1 MRGVGAD
8 DGGRNTD
15 YAAEHGATRNFEPWR
30 DDSETADSDKLDALE
45 AQEQAEL
52 NPMEELESKTASS
65 KNEMEILDA
74 LHELKTRN
82 ARLERAAKG
91 EVGPVLDRVS
101 SGIEVGDRDIRVKLT
116 EYELERKK
124 EAEEDEEEIRRVF
137 RRAYVG
143 GVPDIT
149 LEEDV
154 ESSDDGSEFSTP
166 RTDTDDDAPVA
177 SGSGP
182 KAARP
187 PPATASIKRK
197 LDIVEPTPASLL
209 SAASRSIVEKSS
221 GTMGP
226 PPKKKK
232 GNSALAKMLGIKL
245 KGK

>member
-1 MRGVGAD
+1 
-8 DGGRNTD
+8 
-15 YAAEHGATRNFEPWR
+15 
-30 DDSETADSDKLDALE
+30 
-45 AQEQAEL
+45 
-52 NPMEELESKTASS
+52 MEELESKTASS

-101 SGIEVGDRDIRVKLT
+101 SGIEVGDRDIRIKLT
-116 EYELERKK
+116 EYESARAK

-137 RRAYVG
+137 RRAYVA

-154 ESSDDGSEFSTP
+154 DSSDDGSEFSTP
-166 RTDTDDDAPVA
+166 RTDTDDDDDARRPVA
-177 SGSGP
+177 SGSGS
-182 KAARP
+182 KP
-187 PPATASIKRK
+187 PPVPPTASIKRK
-197 LDIVEPTPASLL
+197 LDIIEPTPASLL
-209 SAASRSIVEKSS
+209 SAASRSIVDKSNFGPS
-221 GTMGP
+221 GSMGP